1 MNKGIITS
9 AESQVID
16 IIIAQC
22 YRRVQTHQL
31 ESHLYAMF
39 DTKKYEDL
47 RSTAEELLGC
57 INEYLYTTN
66 EPEVN
71 IEFKKGMDELN
82 YWCKRLNNRLGE
94 REGSD
99 SQIASELLGDLI
111 EEINRSEMKMKDNL
125 MRLGLSA

>member
-1 MNKGIITS
+1 MNNGIITS

-16 IIIAQC
+16 IIISQS
-22 YRRVQTHQL
+22 YRRIQTHQL
-31 ESHLYAMF
+31 ESHLYSMF

-57 INEYLYTTN
+57 INEYLYTTD
-66 EPEVN
+66 EPVVN
-71 IEFKKGMDELN
+71 LEFKKGMDELN
-82 YWCKRLNNRLGE
+82 YWCKRLNNRIGQ

-111 EEINRSEMKMKDNL
+111 DEINESEMKMKDNL
-125 MRLGLSA
+125 SRLGLTA